1 MMDDNQESNIWRI
14 INNGNLPC
22 CHNKKR
28 IGESGFICNKKCNI
42 KDNCGFYRTRVMIS
56 NGGLK

>member
-1 MMDDNQESNIWRI
+1 MMDDNQESNSWRI
-14 INNGNLPC
+14 INNGDLPC

-42 KDNCGFYRTRVMIS
+42 KDNCGFYRTRVMI
-56 NGGLK
+56 